1 MKRTIVLYSTVV
13 LLLLTGCSIYKP
25 YSRPDMETEGLFG
38 PDIREDDTTS
48 IASLSWTELF
58 TDPKL
63 QNLIRQ
69 GLTNNTDLNIAR
81 LRVEEAKATLLS
93 SRLAY
98 LPSVSLA
105 PQGQLS
111 SFDGNS
117 TAKTYSLAVSAEW
130 EIDIFGKLT
139 NAKRKAKAALEQ
151 SRAYRQAV
159 QTQLIATIANSYYNL
174 LMLDVQ
180 LEISQRTAE
189 TWKEN
194 LRTYE
199 AKKNVGE
206 ATTAAVTQA
215 KANKLSV
222 EASILTLQKQ
232 IRVQENSLSALLGSM
247 PQHIERT
254 TLKEQQFPDRL
265 AVGIPLQLLHRRPDI
280 RQAEYA
286 LAQTFYATQIA
297 RSAFYPSITL
307 GGSAGWTNNSGIGI
321 VNPGNWLL
329 NAIGSLAQPLFNRG
343 TNMANLRIAKAQQEE
358 AMLSFRQSL
367 LKAGNEV
374 NDALTQWQTARSR
387 LEIVQEQI
395 RTLQETVKS
404 TEQLMEHSNN
414 ASYLE
419 VLTARQNLL
428 QAELTEAN
436 DQFDKIQGVIN
447 LYHALGGGNE

>member
-232 IRVQENSLSALLGSM
+232 IRAQENSLSALLGSM